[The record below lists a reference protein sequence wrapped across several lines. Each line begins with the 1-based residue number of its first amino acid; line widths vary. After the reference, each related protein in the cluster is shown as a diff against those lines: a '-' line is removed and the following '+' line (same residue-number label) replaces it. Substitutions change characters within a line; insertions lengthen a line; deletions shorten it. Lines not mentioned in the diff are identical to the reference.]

1 MSSRKSHSIIRN
13 PKLIHMNRVKLK
25 QGKTKTIR
33 LMLAGFALTSTLIAC
48 SGSDDDKID
57 TEYPVI
63 DISAANAFP
72 IQCSEVTRG
81 QKFTFKAKFTDNAQ
95 LGSYSLDIHHNFDH
109 HNHSTEVNDCAAEAV
124 KKPVKPMLYI
134 NSVTIPDGLKSY
146 EASQEIN
153 IPADIDPGDYH
164 FLIRLTDKEGW
175 QTIKGIS
182 IKIK

>member
-1 MSSRKSHSIIRN
+1 
-13 PKLIHMNRVKLK
+13 MNSVKFK
-25 QGKTKTIR
+25 QSKTKTTR
-33 LMLAGFALTSTLIAC
+33 LILVGFALTSLLIAC
-48 SGSDDDKID
+48 SGGDNDKID

-63 DISAANAFP
+63 DLSNAFP

-81 QKFTFKAKFTDNAQ
+81 QKFTFKAKFTDNVL

-124 KKPVKPMLYI
+124 KKPVKPLLYI
-134 NSVTIPDGLKSY
+134 NSVTIPDGSKTY
-146 EASQEIN
+146 EANQEIN
-153 IPADIDPGDYH
+153 IPADVDPGDYH